1 MKGPAN
7 QKAGEVPPTIG
18 CNFEQ
23 VRHGHAQ
30 LTVIDMA
37 GGSRYRNMWQNYYN
51 DAEGIIFVVDS
62 ADSMRLYV
70 LGELCTWN
78 HTHMWHQRQLPY
90 VTMCVQSRGEGRND
104 GDAGSF
110 HPEE

>member
-37 GGSRYRNMWQNYYN
+37 GGSRYRNMWQNYYM

-70 LGELCTWN
+70 LST
-78 HTHMWHQRQLPY
+78 
-90 VTMCVQSRGEGRND
+90 QSAYTGIRG
-104 GDAGSF
+104 S
-110 HPEE
+110 